1 MADEENEG
9 IELEKDSN
17 LSFEDALSRLEEII
31 HRMESGD
38 SPLESL
44 VKNYQSGVKLLKL
57 CRSKIELAD
66 IHDLSL
72 LAPVSALANLRLMAD
87 LLFT

>member
-9 IELEKDSN
+9 IELEKDSD
-17 LSFEDALSRLEEII
+17 LSFEDALTRLEEII

-44 VKNYQSGVKLLKL
+44 VKNYQSGVKLLKI
-57 CRSKIELAD
+57 CRAKIELAEMKIKEVTEQD
-66 IHDLSL
+66 GKLTTKDFS
-72 LAPVSALANLRLMAD
+72 D
-87 LLFT
+87 E

>member
-1 MADEENEG
+1 MADEENDG
-9 IELEKDSN
+9 IEMEKDPD

-57 CRSKIELAD
+57 CRSKIELAEMKIKEVTD
-66 IHDLSL
+66 QDGKLTTEDFS
-72 LAPVSALANLRLMAD
+72 D
-87 LLFT
+87 E